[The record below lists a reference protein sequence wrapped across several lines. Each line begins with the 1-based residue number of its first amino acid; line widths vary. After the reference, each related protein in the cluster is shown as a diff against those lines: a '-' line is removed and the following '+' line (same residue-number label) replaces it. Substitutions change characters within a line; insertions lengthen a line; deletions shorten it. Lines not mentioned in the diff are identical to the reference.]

1 MPKKKNMTNRT
12 LRWLLLLLLCL
23 VTFGLGLIRS
33 NYVLN
38 FTDYSLPFL
47 LPRNTAEQLAYPLHF
62 SHLFDSLLHDPRWLS
77 ALFYLIYPA
86 IGTCVAVHLIFNK
99 KNYVQLTLLFY
110 GTGLALLIVLVLYS
124 LLLQEYNQGYAI
136 AQYFKKI
143 YQEPYASLLLVGSFY
158 WDTKKS
164 VESGER
170 RAEKGGE

>member
-1 MPKKKNMTNRT
+1 MPKKKNMTNHT
-12 LRWLLLLLLCL
+12 VRWVLLLVLCL
-23 VTFGLGLIRS
+23 ITFSLGLIRS

-47 LPRNTAEQLAYPLHF
+47 LPRNTAEQLAYPLHL
-62 SHLFDSLLHDPRWLS
+62 SHLLNSLLHDPRWLS

-86 IGTCVAVHLIFNK
+86 VGTCLAVHLIFHK

-110 GTGLALLIVLVLYS
+110 STGLVLLVGLVFYS
-124 LLLQEYNQGYAI
+124 VLLQEYNRGYAI

-158 WDTKKS
+158 WDTKKRA
-164 VESGER
+164 ESGER
-170 RAEKGGE
+170 RAEEEGE